1 MDVNPRIAVLTIG
14 NELLNGDIADSN
26 TQRMAEVLAPQGFV
40 LHQRLSVNDDLEAIS
55 EALLFLG
62 QKSHFVIVS
71 GGLGPTRDD
80 MTAEAAALALQRPLI
95 KNKEA
100 LEVVRRFFK
109 KLGREMTPHQEKQ
122 GMIPEGATILG
133 NDRGSAP
140 GFILQHEN
148 CRFAFL
154 PGVPQE
160 MAMMVR
166 NSVLPLL
173 QKIYPG
179 IIPWRQKTFKLLGL
193 PESTAE
199 SMLEKL
205 NLPEIFQVA
214 FCVNLPFVHVKLS
227 LQEQEGDFLL
237 NQVSSDVRAIYGE
250 HLVAEDDET
259 LAEIVTGLLIHSG
272 KTLSLA
278 ESCTGGW
285 IAKILTDVPGSSAFL
300 ERGAVSYS
308 NEAKS
313 DWLRVPEEIFSGP
326 GAVSEE
332 CAIAMARGVR
342 RTAGTDLAVSVTG
355 IAGPEGGTPQ
365 KPVGT
370 VFIAL
375 VDGEEEKVE
384 HFLFYGDRER
394 VRLRTVF
401 SALNLVRCHL
411 LKKQ

>member
-1 MDVNPRIAVLTIG
+1 VNPRIAVLTIG
-14 NELLNGDIADSN
+14 NELLNGDITDSN
-26 TQRMAEVLAPQGFV
+26 TQRMAEILAPQGFV
-40 LHQRLSVNDDLEAIS
+40 LYQRLSVNDDLEAIR

-62 QKSHFVIVS
+62 QKNHFVIVS

-80 MTAEAAALALQRPLI
+80 RTAEAAALALQRPLV
-95 KNKEA
+95 KNEKA
-100 LEVVRRFFK
+100 LEVVRRFFR
-109 KLGREMTPHQEKQ
+109 KLGREMTTHQEKQ
-122 GMIPEGATILG
+122 SMVPEGATILE

-140 GFILQHEN
+140 GFMLQHEN

-154 PGVPQE
+154 PGVPEE
-160 MAMMVR
+160 MAMMTQ

-173 QKIYPG
+173 YKLYPEV
-179 IIPWRQKTFKLLGL
+179 IPWRQKTFKLLGL

-199 SMLEKL
+199 SMLEAL

-227 LQEQEGDFLL
+227 LQEKEGDSLL
-237 NQVSSDVRAIYGE
+237 NQVSSDVRSVYGE

-259 LAEIVTGLLIHSG
+259 LAENVAGLLIHSG

-285 IAKILTDVPGSSAFL
+285 IAKMLTDIPGSSAFL

-313 DWLRVPEEIFSGP
+313 DWLKVPEEVFSGS

-332 CAIAMARGVR
+332 CALAMARGIL
-342 RTAGTDLAVSVTG
+342 RTAVTDLAVSVTG

-384 HFLFYGDRER
+384 HFLFPGDRDR
-394 VRLRTVF
+394 IRLRSAC
-401 SALNLVRCHL
+401 SALNLLRCHL
-411 LKKQ
+411 LKHL